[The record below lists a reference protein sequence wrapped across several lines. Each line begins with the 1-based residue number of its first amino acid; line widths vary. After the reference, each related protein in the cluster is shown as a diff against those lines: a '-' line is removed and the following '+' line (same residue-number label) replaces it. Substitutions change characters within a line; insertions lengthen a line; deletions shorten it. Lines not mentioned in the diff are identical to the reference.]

1 MSAMRC
7 LFIALSL
14 ATAAAAQNYA
24 VVPVRNGGTIHG
36 TVTWSGALPR
46 PVVLPITKDTAVC
59 DPESAKMRDLERL
72 IVGPSGGVA
81 NTVVFIKN
89 ISSGKAWDLP
99 EPRRFLDQKHCRYV
113 PHILLVPES
122 TSVQMKSSDATL
134 HTIHMAGAATYN
146 LPFPTVSQVVS
157 RNMPTPG
164 LINIQCNG
172 GHPWMNGEMFV
183 VSHPYYAVTDEN
195 GEFELTD
202 IPPGEYQLMAW
213 HEGWQLLRKENAL
226 DVFSQQSIMRPI
238 FTDPKT
244 WEKTV
249 NILGGDKQ
257 QVNFVLSA
265 K

>member
-14 ATAAAAQNYA
+14 ATAAAAQHYA
-24 VVPVRNGGTIHG
+24 VAPVRNGGTIRG

-122 TSVQMKSSDATL
+122 GNLTMVSSDATL
-134 HTIHMAGAATYN
+134 HTIHMDGAAT
-146 LPFPTVSQVVS
+146 F
-157 RNMPTPG
+157 
-164 LINIQCNG
+164 
-172 GHPWMNGEMFV
+172 
-183 VSHPYYAVTDEN
+183 
-195 GEFELTD
+195 
-202 IPPGEYQLMAW
+202 
-213 HEGWQLLRKENAL
+213 
-226 DVFSQQSIMRPI
+226 
-238 FTDPKT
+238 
-244 WEKTV
+244 
-249 NILGGDKQ
+249 
-257 QVNFVLSA
+257 
-265 K
+265 